1 MAIATDS
8 PDDSGNWV
16 TTVTSE
22 TEVPPDFFS
31 HLMGFQYMQTVLMVF
46 LLVAFL
52 LNLGGGPVTPDLLSA
67 YQVEGFLEW
76 ASSFFGAV
84 PIGFLLAMFL
94 GLLAFGISG
103 AFRLAR
109 SLFRS

>member
-1 MAIATDS
+1 MT
-8 PDDSGNWV
+8 
-16 TTVTSE
+16 
-22 TEVPPDFFS
+22 
-31 HLMGFQYMQTVLMVF
+31 L
-46 LLVAFL
+46 
-52 LNLGGGPVTPDLLSA
+52 DLLSA

-103 AFRLAR
+103 AFRLAQR
-109 SLFRS
+109 LFRS

>member
-1 MAIATDS
+1 ME
-8 PDDSGNWV
+8 NL
-16 TTVTSE
+16 E
-22 TEVPPDFFS
+22 T
-31 HLMGFQYMQTVLMVF
+31 
-46 LLVAFL
+46 
-52 LNLGGGPVTPDLLSA
+52 
-67 YQVEGFLEW
+67 YQVDGWLDFVVSLF
-76 ASSFFGAV
+76 AAA

>member
-1 MAIATDS
+1 MDA
-8 PDDSGNWV
+8 
-16 TTVTSE
+16 
-22 TEVPPDFFS
+22 
-31 HLMGFQYMQTVLMVF
+31 VLDV
-46 LLVAFL
+46 LLVLSLAGVIAYAFAVYEAL
-52 LNLGGGPVTPDLLSA
+52 KIMTAWAKARWRDEWGKRPLILKLPPRALTAVLVLSA

>member
-1 MAIATDS
+1 MT
-8 PDDSGNWV
+8 
-16 TTVTSE
+16 
-22 TEVPPDFFS
+22 
-31 HLMGFQYMQTVLMVF
+31 L
-46 LLVAFL
+46 
-52 LNLGGGPVTPDLLSA
+52 DLLSA